1 MTAWSHS
8 YANIDTHSVGHGH
21 SLWKMAALTASVCA
35 SRGGPCCS
43 CGCRSDGRRVFS
55 LLVRVSGGPHNDR
68 IPDCKVL
75 WWKSAHMLHRS
86 LCAHSCVCVC
96 LCYLYVQAVVPDLF
110 TGTSFNFLLGP
121 CLFCISL
128 GLCVCFCVCLRQRKG
143 FAPGDLSK
151 EFALSRH
158 IQLFHFLCVSEK
170 GWAYSHVCNGMLTIY
185 PSVFLY
191 LSSHNIRNTQLGSEF
206 IKRGGDFL
214 RSNDPPGFEQ
224 FLASHL
230 YSM

>member
-1 MTAWSHS
+1 MHPEEGLVARV
-8 YANIDTHSVGHGH
+8 DVGR
-21 SLWKMAALTASVCA
+21 MVAVCSVCWYVCLVGRIMTVSLIA
-35 SRGGPCCS
+35 KCFGESLHTCCIGV
-43 CGCRSDGRRVFS
+43 C
-55 LLVRVSGGPHNDR
+55 VR
-68 IPDCKVL
+68 I
-75 WWKSAHMLHRS
+75 A
-86 LCAHSCVCVC
+86 VCVC

-170 GWAYSHVCNGMLTIY
+170 G
-185 PSVFLY
+185 
-191 LSSHNIRNTQLGSEF
+191 
-206 IKRGGDFL
+206 
-214 RSNDPPGFEQ
+214 
-224 FLASHL
+224 
-230 YSM
+230 